1 MHLFLWE
8 TERLYVAPI
17 LQRPSWRCRMGTW
30 KWGGTCH
37 HLLLHMSRCFF
48 SPPSFLLLAVFSC
61 SSWISLG
68 RSLLLRLCSLFWS
81 YFCMWVLWDS
91 FCFMNYLSNY
101 FVLVRTLDLCI
112 MFLIHKCYW
121 LLWSKLMLLQTVV
134 LSHSLTLSSGGWQ
147 QRRRLPGHLHNFQML
162 QGFWNPGSPWEDA
175 GRYSQ

>member
-1 MHLFLWE
+1 M
-8 TERLYVAPI
+8 
-17 LQRPSWRCRMGTW
+17 
-30 KWGGTCH
+30 
-37 HLLLHMSRCFF
+37 LLLYFRGPAGGAEWERGSEVVPVIICSSICQGAFF
-48 SPPSFLLLAVFSC
+48 SPPFFLLLAVFSC

-81 YFCMWVLWDS
+81 YFCMWVLRDP

-147 QRRRLPGHLHNFQML
+147 QRRRLPGHLHGFQML